1 MYRHLYVREVV
12 VDFTVASLKWQLLL
26 RVCHCRLGVP
36 GEPIPVSSE
45 QDVFEIIGMDYK
57 EPTER
62 NLWGK
67 LRPKSHW

>member
-1 MYRHLYVREVV
+1 MYVKSSW
-12 VDFTVASLKWQLLL
+12 TLLWHHWNDSYYSEF
-26 RVCHCRLGVP
+26 VIAVIGVP

-45 QDVFEIIGMDYK
+45 QDIFEIIGMDYK